1 MVCTKKIGTK
11 NMKKVFVKT
20 NNVKRFITMMNNLQ
34 NRPEGVPAMGL
45 VYGEPGLGK
54 TQTINWWAFK
64 NDAILVRC
72 TQLMTAKWLLNE
84 ILDYMTEIKPY
95 YTSDCFNA
103 VVRNLILNPKVLIV
117 DEIDYLTIDSKA
129 IETLRDIHDKTNVP
143 VILVGMTSANSRLKK
158 FSHLYDRISEIVKFE
173 KFSKADIKTIVSEL
187 SEIEVTDCAIKYIY
201 LNLNRFRQIVKTINK
216 AEILAK
222 ANGLNSIDEILI
234 KEALNE
240 TEDSQINQNS

>member
-1 MVCTKKIGTK
+1 
-11 NMKKVFVKT
+11 MKKVFVKT
-20 NNVKRFITMMNNLQ
+20 NNVKRFISRMNNLQ

-103 VVRNLILNPKVLIV
+103 VVRNLILSPKVLIV

-143 VILVGMTSANSRLKK
+143 VILVGMTGANSRLKK
-158 FSHLYDRISEIVKFE
+158 FNHLYDRISEIVKFE
-173 KFSKADIKTIVSEL
+173 KFSKANIKTIVSEL
-187 SEIEVTDCAIKYIY
+187 SEIEMTDCAIKYIY
-201 LNLNRFRQIVKTINK
+201 LNLNRFRQIVKTINR

-234 KEALNE
+234 REALNE

>member
-1 MVCTKKIGTK
+1 
-11 NMKKVFVKT
+11 MKKVFVKT

-95 YTSDCFNA
+95 YTRDCFNA

-117 DEIDYLTIDSKA
+117 DEIDYLTIDSNA

-234 KEALNE
+234 REALNE

>member
-1 MVCTKKIGTK
+1 
-11 NMKKVFVKT
+11 MKKVFVKT

-34 NRPEGVPAMGL
+34 NRPEGVPAIGL

-117 DEIDYLTIDSKA
+117 DEIDYLTIDSNA

-173 KFSKADIKTIVSEL
+173 KFSKTDIKTIVSEL

-234 KEALNE
+234 REALNE